1 MDDTEELLRE
11 SPECCDARP
20 QQGGQAMVVLAPRD
34 GPQNSA
40 DEEAGEIEDGDWG
53 LRILPQGISPGNS
66 CWSRNRR
73 WMALGGAVSIV
84 VVVSLAVSLSAR
96 RADPPSRA
104 AVGDPLSVVTPLGV
118 LQGKTDGGV
127 DRFFGI
133 PYALPPT
140 GKRRFMPAVPVTDHW
155 QGAKDVTAM
164 GSDCVRWNTPHDTH
178 SEDCLFLNVRNHREL
193 G

>member
-1 MDDTEELLRE
+1 MDDTEELLGE
-11 SPECCDARP
+11 SSDCCDARP

-34 GPQNSA
+34 LPPEFA

-53 LRILPQGISPGNS
+53 LRTVPQRISPGN
-66 CWSRNRR
+66 WSRNRR
-73 WMALGGAVSIV
+73 WMALGGAVGIV
-84 VVVSLAVSLSAR
+84 VVVSLAVILSAR
-96 RADPPSRA
+96 RADPPSRT

-118 LQGKTDGGV
+118 FQGKTDGGV

-178 SEDCLFLNVRNHREL
+178 SEDCLFLNVGNPPGL